1 MGNLILAILGAAIA
15 IAGGAY
21 LARLMYLK
29 KRGVLVKAE
38 VTDVKEDTRKKGRQI
53 NGYIHTMKYE
63 IGGKTYEEQDKA
75 GYTQALKVGS
85 THLLMCDPKDPK
97 TFKFEADINSHI
109 KVAAALIAAGI
120 VFAGRFLYTYMK

>member
-1 MGNLILAILGAAIA
+1 MGNLILAILGATIA
-15 IAGGAY
+15 VIGVAY
-21 LARLMYLK
+21 LAHLMYFK
-29 KRGVLVKAE
+29 KKGVLVKAE

-85 THLLMCDPKDPK
+85 THLLMCAPKDPK
-97 TFKFEADINSHI
+97 TFKFEVDINSHI
-109 KVAAALIAAGI
+109 KVAAALVAAGI
-120 VFAGRFLYTYMK
+120 VFAGRFLYAYMK